1 MRKFILIIL
10 LSFFVLSCNEKEKKH
25 IEICVESKQ
34 QLNSHCLLVKLII
47 KNNGNKNYLIPI
59 TPTFYLDNN
68 KKMLQSIPSQIIT
81 SDSTN
86 NLDSKMEFLLQE
98 FTEKRLYKGFSNQV
112 YKMAIMKNYEEYS
125 NSLFFFP
132 KNSKREIFLV
142 FNNYQYCDN
151 KSDCNKI
158 FNDEDTK
165 IRFDNYIDEN
175 VKNIDSLIAYNKLNY
190 VIYKKNI
197 YLKDSL
203 YINK

>member
-1 MRKFILIIL
+1 MRKFSLIIL
-10 LSFFVLSCNEKEKKH
+10 LLIFVLSCNEKEKKD

-59 TPTFYLDNN
+59 TPTFYLDN
-68 KKMLQSIPSQIIT
+68 KMLQSIPSQIIT

-86 NLDSKMEFLLQE
+86 KLDSKMEFLLQE
-98 FTEKRLYKGFSNQV
+98 FTEKRLYKGISHEA
-112 YKMAIMKNYEEYS
+112 YKMAIMKNYEEFS

-132 KNSKREIFLV
+132 KNSKREIFLA

-151 KSDCNKI
+151 KSYCNKI
-158 FNDEDTK
+158 FNDENTK
-165 IRFDNYIDEN
+165 IRFDNYTNED
-175 VKNIDSLIAYNKLNY
+175 VKSIDSLINYNKLNY

-203 YINK
+203 YINR